1 VLAEQGGCAAWVE
14 LSDGEVARL
23 ESMPFAAFEV
33 DHHNRCELE
42 RGHCGRHVCTGQG
55 SMERETAST
64 WWIWW
69 TDAGDHE
76 IGPADTCPVLRDGEH
91 PDAAGCFL
99 PFRHP
104 GRHSFWYDPGP

>member
-1 VLAEQGGCAAWVE
+1 
-14 LSDGEVARL
+14 
-23 ESMPFAAFEV
+23 MPFAAFEV
-33 DHHNRCELE
+33 DHHNCCELE
-42 RGHCGRHVCTGQG
+42 RGHCGWHVCTGQG

-104 GRHSFWYDPGP
+104 GRHSFCTTQAREPVMSRSLALRWPGASTP